1 MTWLAAAAPGDNDVD
16 RTFGLLPDAYAR
28 FRDLY
33 RALWEPRFL
42 APETLELC
50 RRRIAVLLGAP
61 TDDPLSGAP
70 DGAVSAT
77 KIAALPTYAS
87 SSCFSAG
94 ERTCIAYAEQY
105 VLDPHGL
112 NDDDFSRLRAVLDPP
127 QIATLTL
134 AVAMFDALT
143 RFRLALGQAPGE
155 AS

>member
-1 MTWLAAAAPGDNDVD
+1 MTWLAAAASGDNEVD

-42 APETLELC
+42 APATLELC
-50 RRRIAVLLGAP
+50 RRRIAVLLGAS
-61 TDDPLSGAP
+61 TDDALAGAP
-70 DGAVSAT
+70 GGAVSAA
-77 KIAALPTYAS
+77 KLADLPAYAS
-87 SSCFSAG
+87 SSRFSAV
-94 ERTCIAYAEQY
+94 ERVCIAYAEQY
-105 VLDPHGL
+105 VLDPHGFS
-112 NDDDFSRLRAVLDPP
+112 DDDFARLRAVLDAP